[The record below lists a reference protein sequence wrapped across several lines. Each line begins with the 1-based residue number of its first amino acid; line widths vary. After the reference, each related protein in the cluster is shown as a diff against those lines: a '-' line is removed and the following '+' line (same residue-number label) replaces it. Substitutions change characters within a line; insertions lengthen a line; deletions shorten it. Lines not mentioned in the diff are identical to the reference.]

1 MASLLYNCNPTIA
14 GVAAI
19 TQNNCKHP
27 GKEVKLAFMQITGT
41 ADFTTSATALTD
53 IALQSV
59 WATRLALTTN
69 RRIVITPELE
79 NFAIPATEAR
89 VIETQSARRM
99 GRLANGA
106 PVSVPFRLDS
116 ITAAD
121 IAEIRELFALA
132 NRFGQPTKLAFM
144 PMYENN
150 MVRAKKADTDYF
162 GIPVYSAQISDPIKS
177 IEDDWDYATGS
188 FMLPYGWS
196 VGTELVDISFSP
208 FDLLQS

>member
-1 MASLLYNCNPTIA
+1 MSSLIYNCSPTIA
-14 GVAAI
+14 TVASL
-19 TQNNCKHP
+19 TQNICKHP
-27 GKEVKLAFMQITGT
+27 GKEVKLAFMQILGT
-41 ADFTTSATALTD
+41 ADFTTSATAETD

-59 WATRLALTTN
+59 WTARLALTTTS
-69 RRIVITPELE
+69 RIVITPELE

-89 VIETQSARRM
+89 VVDTQSARRM
-99 GRLANGA
+99 GRLANGVA
-106 PVSVPFRLDS
+106 VSVPFRLDS
-116 ITAAD
+116 VTAAD
-121 IAEIRELFALA
+121 IAEIRKIFALS

-150 MVRAKKADTDYF
+150 MVRAKKSSANYF
-162 GIPVYSAQISDPIKS
+162 GIPIYSAQISDPIKS

-196 VGTELVDISFSP
+196 VGTELVDIAFSP